1 MLPQSY
7 LQCCFR
13 SPIFRNE
20 CKEKFQSIRLLSKK
34 KSLSKLG
41 LNIFSTQKNDIRKQ
55 NAEQFLNRK
64 RGL

>member
-7 LQCCFR
+7 LRFCFR

-20 CKEKFQSIRLLSKK
+20 CKEKFQSIICCQKNLSE
-34 KSLSKLG
+34 LG
-41 LNIFSTQKNDIRKQ
+41 LNIFSTQKNYVRIR
-55 NAEQFLNRK
+55 NAEQFLNTK